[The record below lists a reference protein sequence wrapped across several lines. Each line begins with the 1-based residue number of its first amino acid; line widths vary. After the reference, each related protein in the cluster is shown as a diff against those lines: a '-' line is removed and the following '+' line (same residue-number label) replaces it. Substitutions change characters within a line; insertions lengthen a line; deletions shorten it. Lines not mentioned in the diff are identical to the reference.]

1 MKYSNDDNLS
11 TGILIRKLRA
21 DHQMSQQEL
30 ADRAGVSFSFVNQV
44 EGGKPTVRLD
54 ALNKLLKVFGYQM
67 MAKPSSMTNS
77 VSAPATTTTTH
88 SSAVE
93 QKTAEEP
100 ELPPVTIHR
109 PKNDWSFY

>member
-1 MKYSNDDNLS
+1 MNYSFDDCPN
-11 TGILIRKLRA
+11 TGVLIRKLRTE
-21 DHQMSQQEL
+21 HKISQQEL

-44 EGGKPTVRLD
+44 EGGKSTVRLD

-67 MAKPSSMTNS
+67 MAKPTAI
-77 VSAPATTTTTH
+77 APTATTH
-88 SSAVE
+88 KMQEE
-93 QKTAEEP
+93 QTEP